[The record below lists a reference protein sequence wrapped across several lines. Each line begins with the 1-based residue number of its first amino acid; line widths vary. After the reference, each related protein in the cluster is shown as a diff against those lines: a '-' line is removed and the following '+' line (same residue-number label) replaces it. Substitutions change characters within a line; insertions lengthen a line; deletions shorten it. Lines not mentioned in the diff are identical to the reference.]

1 MRCEFCH
8 LRRGIYW
15 GGGALDWMGYL
26 LFFNIYKKKI
36 QKRHIGERKKEI
48 FAQNKAWVAM
58 MGVSCDDVLYV

>member
-1 MRCEFCH
+1 MNFVICVGAYTGVVGHWTGWVIFC
-8 LRRGIYW
+8 
-15 GGGALDWMGYL
+15 
-26 LFFNIYKKKI
+26 FFNIYKKKI